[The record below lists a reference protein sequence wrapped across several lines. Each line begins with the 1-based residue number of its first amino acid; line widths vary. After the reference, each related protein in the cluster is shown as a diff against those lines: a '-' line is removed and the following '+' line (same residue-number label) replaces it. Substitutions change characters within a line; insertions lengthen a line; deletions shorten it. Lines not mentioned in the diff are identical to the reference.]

1 MGGSGPPLT
10 AAEPPLT
17 AAEPPLIGAGAA
29 LYGTFRRLFQD
40 RRPQADSPREDEQN
54 PQLSPSFRPSVTS
67 SGIGEGISRVAWE
80 EKPGFLEKELTDPI
94 LLGAGTVSRIC
105 LDDLVAC
112 SPMKFDG
119 NNFLA
124 WSRSCLLFIQARGL
138 YGYVIGSKSKPADG
152 DPLLESWISE
162 NSLVMSWLIN
172 SMQPQISRG
181 YLLLDSADMMWT
193 ALCQTYSQVGND
205 IQVFEL
211 RKKLHETKQGE
222 LTIAQYFAEL
232 SGLWQEL
239 DYYQEYQPV
248 HPTDAA
254 SYKKVVDKEKVYDF
268 LAGLN
273 LEYDQIRVQVLGRDP
288 FPNLRQTYA
297 YVQQEE
303 SRRITMLHVV
313 TRERSAMVAT
323 PIPKESKGVHTRG
336 IEIAR
341 GNDKDD
347 LQCDYCGKTRH
358 TRDTCW
364 KLHGRPT
371 RGRGGRFVGPPRS
384 RAHVSDTV
392 ESSPSTESSA
402 LNPEEMQHLRRLM
415 AKLDGCPSTSAAS
428 SHHAPSHHALGTHS
442 TTDSE
447 PWIIDSGA
455 SDHMTG
461 TSRNF
466 STYFPCSGKDKVRVA
481 DGSLSTISGKGSIQC
496 TPTLP
501 LSSVLHIPKF
511 SMNLL
516 SISSI
521 TRNLNCQAIFDS
533 CCCKFQ
539 ELGTGRTIGYGKE
552 QDGLYLLEYG
562 PSILA
567 NTVDTVAS
575 SQSLQSSASITSQQQ
590 LVQWHRRLGHPSFL
604 VLGNMFTDLLK
615 HCTMN
620 NLLCD
625 ACEFA
630 KHKRASY
637 LLLNNKSTTP
647 FALIHSDVWGPS
659 RVVSLSGYKWF
670 VTFIDCFSRTTWV
683 YLLRAKNEV
692 FTCFQ
697 MFHKLVCTQF
707 DGKVKILRSDNG
719 TEYTEGDF
727 QKYLRDH
734 GIMHQTSCVDTS
746 AQNGIAER
754 KNRHL
759 LEVARSLMFTM
770 NVPKAYWGDA
780 VLSAAYLIN
789 RMSLRTLD
797 FNTPLDVL
805 QGNCSFVVPPKVF
818 GCVCFV
824 HEHGKN
830 ISKLD
835 HRALKCIFIGYSA
848 TQKGYKCYHPPTRKT
863 YVSMDVTFHES
874 NPYFST
880 TPFQGESNSEEEVSY
895 GSKGEWLP
903 ELLIED
909 RMKEKED
916 EAKQDESIL
925 EEVRNNEIHTRLAK
939 PNLLKYSRRCRQHG
953 KIAIEP
959 ALPSQE
965 FSPDPASMPVHPCK
979 SPDAIPSSIHLMIL
993 LSLMILIFLL
1003 QLEKQLGL
1011 DWKEA
1016 LADPKWEDAMVEEM
1030 KALSKNDT
1038 WELASLPHGKRAI
1051 SCKWVF
1057 TIKRK
1062 ADGTIERYKARLVAR
1077 GFTQTYG
1084 DLQQLDVKNA
1094 FLHGDLAEEVYMEIP
1109 LGFSCQKTEGKVCKL
1124 KKSLYG
1130 LKQSPRAWFDRF
1142 QKAMISFGYQQS
1154 NADHTMFVK
1163 HCHGRITILIIY
1175 VDDIVVTGDNPAE
1188 VSKLKSHLAKEFEIK
1203 DLGKLCYFLGIEVAH
1218 SDRGIFLS
1226 QRQYVLDLL
1235 EKTDIAYTVSV
1246 VSQFMH
1252 DPRSDH
1258 LDAVHRILRYLKSA
1272 PGKGL
1277 LFENNKSLKLEA
1289 YTDAD
1294 WAGSLDDRRSTSGYC
1309 TFVGGNLVSWRSKK
1323 QTVVSRSSA
1332 EAEYR
1337 AMAYGTCEL
1346 LWLKK
1351 LMEELRLSW
1360 EKPLLLYCDNTAA
1373 INIAHNPVQHDRTK
1387 HIEID
1392 RHFIKEKLDS
1402 RLICIPFVRSES
1414 QLADIFT
1421 KGLSSLVFHSIV
1433 CKMGMRDI
1441 YAPS

>member
-1 MGGSGPPLT
+1 
-10 AAEPPLT
+10 
-17 AAEPPLIGAGAA
+17 
-29 LYGTFRRLFQD
+29 
-40 RRPQADSPREDEQN
+40 
-54 PQLSPSFRPSVTS
+54 
-67 SGIGEGISRVAWE
+67 
-80 EKPGFLEKELTDPI
+80 
-94 LLGAGTVSRIC
+94 
-105 LDDLVAC
+105 
-112 SPMKFDG
+112 
-119 NNFLA
+119 
-124 WSRSCLLFIQARGL
+124 
-138 YGYVIGSKSKPADG
+138 
-152 DPLLESWISE
+152 
-162 NSLVMSWLIN
+162 
-172 SMQPQISRG
+172 
-181 YLLLDSADMMWT
+181 
-193 ALCQTYSQVGND
+193 
-205 IQVFEL
+205 
-211 RKKLHETKQGE
+211 
-222 LTIAQYFAEL
+222 
-232 SGLWQEL
+232 
-239 DYYQEYQPV
+239 
-248 HPTDAA
+248 
-254 SYKKVVDKEKVYDF
+254 
-268 LAGLN
+268 
-273 LEYDQIRVQVLGRDP
+273 
-288 FPNLRQTYA
+288 
-297 YVQQEE
+297 
-303 SRRITMLHVV
+303 MLHVV
-313 TRERSAMVAT
+313 TRERYAMVAT

-341 GNDKDD
+341 GSDKDD

-384 RAHVSDTV
+384 RAYVSDTV

-428 SHHAPSHHALGTHS
+428 SHHASSHHALGTHS

-466 STYFPCSGKDKVRVA
+466 LLI
-481 DGSLSTISGKGSIQC
+481 SL
-496 TPTLP
+496 
-501 LSSVLHIPKF
+501 VL
-511 SMNLL
+511 
-516 SISSI
+516 
-521 TRNLNCQAIFDS
+521 
-533 CCCKFQ
+533 

-575 SQSLQSSASITSQQQ
+575 SQSLQSSASITSQQ
-590 LVQWHRRLGHPSFL
+590 H
-604 VLGNMFTDLLK
+604 
-615 HCTMN
+615 
-620 NLLCD
+620 
-625 ACEFA
+625 
-630 KHKRASY
+630 
-637 LLLNNKSTTP
+637 
-647 FALIHSDVWGPS
+647 
-659 RVVSLSGYKWF
+659 
-670 VTFIDCFSRTTWV
+670 
-683 YLLRAKNEV
+683 
-692 FTCFQ
+692 
-697 MFHKLVCTQF
+697 
-707 DGKVKILRSDNG
+707 
-719 TEYTEGDF
+719 
-727 QKYLRDH
+727 
-734 GIMHQTSCVDTS
+734 CVDTS
-746 AQNGIAER
+746 AQNGTAER

-909 RMKEKED
+909 KMKEKED

-939 PNLLKYSRRCRQHG
+939 PDLLKYSRRCRQHG

-979 SPDAIPSSIHLMIL
+979 SPDAIPSSNTPHDSPVIDDTNLPIAIRKAVRTCTHHPISNHVSYKS
-993 LSLMILIFLL
+993 LSPSYRAFVSTLSSVSIP
-1003 QLEKQLGL
+1003 Q
-1011 DWKEA
+1011 DWEEA

-1038 WELASLPHGKRAI
+1038 WELASLPHGKRAVG
-1051 SCKWVF
+1051 CKWVF

-1084 DLQQLDVKNA
+1084 VDYQETFAPVAKMNSIRVLISCAANLGWDLQQLDVKNA

-1109 LGFSCQKTEGKVCKL
+1109 LGFSCQKTEGKVC
-1124 KKSLYG
+1124 
-1130 LKQSPRAWFDRF
+1130 
-1142 QKAMISFGYQQS
+1142 
-1154 NADHTMFVK
+1154 
-1163 HCHGRITILIIY
+1163 
-1175 VDDIVVTGDNPAE
+1175 DNPAE
-1188 VSKLKSHLAKEFEIK
+1188 VSKLKSHLAKKFEIK

-1235 EKTDIAYTVSV
+1235 EETGMLGCRPATTPIETNHKLQSGDGEYVDRERYQRLVGRLIYLSHTRPDIAYAVSV

-1277 LFENNKSLKLEA
+1277 LFENNRSLKLEA

-1309 TFVGGNLVSWRSKK
+1309 TFVGRNLVSWRSKK

-1337 AMAYGTCEL
+1337 EMAHGTCEL

-1373 INIAHNPVQHDRTK
+1373 INIAHNPVQHDLTK

>member
-1 MGGSGPPLT
+1 MKWCKEAAVVKIKDSNGRATQLHGPWMKSESSIKSCFNTVFTAVNSCPRLKKQGPPKVTQEVEYLLPVINNKLQRLDPLSVHEGNKDFQNHQGTWVREWEKQGPPKVTQEVEELLSVINNKLQRLDPLSVHEGNKDFQNHQGKWVCEWEKSDQISLGDSQGQPNLYQLKELNAGMLAVQRAFNEPITISNSLEANEKSVDLVIATRPVGAKTLT
-10 AAEPPLT
+10 SARTSVDRCRAAVDRRR
-17 AAEPPLIGAGAA
+17 
-29 LYGTFRRLFQD
+29 RRLVRNFPATFSGSKTTGRFASRRRTKPPGFRLHLLRFQ
-40 RRPQADSPREDEQN
+40 
-54 PQLSPSFRPSVTS
+54 RPSVTS

-105 LDDLVAC
+105 LDGLVAC
-112 SPMKFDG
+112 SMSEEVVSPRNGSSGSRSRVGISNDNPSLQISPVKFDS

-152 DPLLESWISE
+152 DPLLEPWISE

-181 YLLLDSADMMWT
+181 YLLLDSADKMWT

-248 HPTDAA
+248 HPADAA
-254 SYKKVVDKEKVYDF
+254 SYKKVVDKERVYDF

-297 YVQQEE
+297 YVHQEE
-303 SRRITMLHVV
+303 SRRIAMLHVV

-341 GNDKDD
+341 GSDNDD

-402 LNPEEMQHLRRLM
+402 LNAEEMQHLRRLM

-521 TRNLNCQAIFDS
+521 TRDLNCQAILDS
-533 CCCKFQ
+533 SCCKFQ

-575 SQSLQSSASITSQQQ
+575 SQSLQSSAFITSQQQ

-604 VLGNMFTDLLK
+604 VLGNMFPDLLK

-637 LLLNNKSTTP
+637 PLLNNKSTTP

-719 TEYTEGDF
+719 TEYTEGNF

-734 GIMHQTSCVDTS
+734 IIMHQTSCVDTS
-746 AQNGIAER
+746 AQNGTAER

-759 LEVARSLMFTM
+759 LEVAQSLMFTM

-797 FNTPLDVL
+797 FNTHLDVL
-805 QGNCSFVVPPKVF
+805 QGKCSFVVPPKVF
-818 GCVCFV
+818 GCACFV

-835 HRALKCIFIGYSA
+835 HRALKW
-848 TQKGYKCYHPPTRKT
+848 
-863 YVSMDVTFHES
+863 
-874 NPYFST
+874 
-880 TPFQGESNSEEEVSY
+880 ESNSEEEVSY

-939 PNLLKYSRRCRQHG
+939 PDLLKYSRRCRQHG
-953 KIAIEP
+953 KIAIET

-979 SPDAIPSSIHLMIL
+979 SPDAIPSSNTPHDSPVIDDTNLPIAIRKAVRTCTHHPISNHVSYKS
-993 LSLMILIFLL
+993 LSPSYRAFVSTLSSVSIP
-1003 QLEKQLGL
+1003 Q

-1038 WELASLPHGKRAI
+1038 WELASLPHGKRAVG
-1051 SCKWVF
+1051 CKWVF

-1062 ADGTIERYKARLVAR
+1062 ADGTIKRYKARLVAR

-1084 DLQQLDVKNA
+1084 VDYQETFAPVAKMNSIRVLISCAANLGWDLQQLDIKNA

-1163 HCHGRITILIIY
+1163 HCHG
-1175 VDDIVVTGDNPAE
+1175 
-1188 VSKLKSHLAKEFEIK
+1188 K
-1203 DLGKLCYFLGIEVAH
+1203 DYYPYCLC
-1218 SDRGIFLS
+1218 
-1226 QRQYVLDLL
+1226 
-1235 EKTDIAYTVSV
+1235 
-1246 VSQFMH
+1246 
-1252 DPRSDH
+1252 
-1258 LDAVHRILRYLKSA
+1258 
-1272 PGKGL
+1272 
-1277 LFENNKSLKLEA
+1277 
-1289 YTDAD
+1289 
-1294 WAGSLDDRRSTSGYC
+1294 
-1309 TFVGGNLVSWRSKK
+1309 
-1323 QTVVSRSSA
+1323 
-1332 EAEYR
+1332 
-1337 AMAYGTCEL
+1337 
-1346 LWLKK
+1346 
-1351 LMEELRLSW
+1351 
-1360 EKPLLLYCDNTAA
+1360 
-1373 INIAHNPVQHDRTK
+1373 
-1387 HIEID
+1387 
-1392 RHFIKEKLDS
+1392 
-1402 RLICIPFVRSES
+1402 
-1414 QLADIFT
+1414 
-1421 KGLSSLVFHSIV
+1421 
-1433 CKMGMRDI
+1433 
-1441 YAPS
+1441 